1 MYSVMIVD
9 DDFINRTAIKNM
21 LEWELLGFQVVC
33 EARNGAAAIE
43 YLQEHDIHVVITD
56 MKMPVMDGVELI
68 RKMQKKDVVIIAL
81 SSFDEYDL
89 VRESFKLGVE
99 DYLLKSNLDSRYLRN
114 FMEKVRKR
122 LEKKEG
128 YTKAIQRS
136 CLQEHL
142 AGEQQVYEDGHSYC
156 IIVIDIPDIVNV
168 RKRFGNLH
176 DHVMLPMTDLI
187 RQLPE
192 AQKRCEFA
200 EHSEVSLMLRYHA
213 PEIERSTVERFCVQI
228 MNVLKNYMNL
238 EITQAT
244 GDIHQGIAECNTAIN
259 EALLNLKLR
268 YLYGEYQIY
277 TQSRE
282 YTIKAKELEEG
293 AERYEKLLDA
303 FRNLEEDAMLKAEER
318 LFADFRGGG
327 KEEMVK
333 ACLKMIY
340 YEADMLNN
348 SGDSIWNITGKCISF
363 EEKLNRLEREKDCI
377 IWMYNFNRYLLDY
390 LQSLGSDAD
399 EFSFRHIGRYIMDN
413 YADEGLSLREAA
425 SIAGM
430 NESYFSR
437 KFKCE
442 FGVGFSEYVKNLR
455 MKKAIELMRTTK
467 FKVYEICEAVGYSS
481 VEHFTRVFT
490 AYAGLSPGKYMGKY
504 RRE

>member
-56 MKMPVMDGVELI
+56 MKMPVMDGLELI

-213 PEIERSTVERFCVQI
+213 PEIERSTV
-228 MNVLKNYMNL
+228 
-238 EITQAT
+238 
-244 GDIHQGIAECNTAIN
+244 
-259 EALLNLKLR
+259 
-268 YLYGEYQIY
+268 
-277 TQSRE
+277 
-282 YTIKAKELEEG
+282 
-293 AERYEKLLDA
+293 
-303 FRNLEEDAMLKAEER
+303 
-318 LFADFRGGG
+318 
-327 KEEMVK
+327 
-333 ACLKMIY
+333 
-340 YEADMLNN
+340 
-348 SGDSIWNITGKCISF
+348 
-363 EEKLNRLEREKDCI
+363 
-377 IWMYNFNRYLLDY
+377 
-390 LQSLGSDAD
+390 
-399 EFSFRHIGRYIMDN
+399 
-413 YADEGLSLREAA
+413 
-425 SIAGM
+425 
-430 NESYFSR
+430 
-437 KFKCE
+437 
-442 FGVGFSEYVKNLR
+442 
-455 MKKAIELMRTTK
+455 
-467 FKVYEICEAVGYSS
+467 
-481 VEHFTRVFT
+481 
-490 AYAGLSPGKYMGKY
+490 
-504 RRE
+504 